1 MLNNIPIE
9 GLTDIT
15 QKLVDI
21 IYFKSQKTIVIN
33 ILNNE
38 CGNNLPLCEDW
49 TSKQLE
55 RIRFAVIK
63 LSEGQLDKFQYAV
76 KLANIDW
83 RDLLVEAGFAHDIN
97 YHNEWANKIIG
108 IENLNQ

>member
-1 MLNNIPIE
+1 MLNNIPNE

-21 IYFKSQKTIVIN
+21 IYSKSQKTIVIN
-33 ILNNE
+33 ILINE
-38 CGNNLPLCEDW
+38 CGNNLPLCKDW

-63 LSEGQLDKFQYAV
+63 LSEGTLDKFQYQ
-76 KLANIDW
+76 L
-83 RDLLVEAGFAHDIN
+83 
-97 YHNEWANKIIG
+97 
-108 IENLNQ
+108 NLRI